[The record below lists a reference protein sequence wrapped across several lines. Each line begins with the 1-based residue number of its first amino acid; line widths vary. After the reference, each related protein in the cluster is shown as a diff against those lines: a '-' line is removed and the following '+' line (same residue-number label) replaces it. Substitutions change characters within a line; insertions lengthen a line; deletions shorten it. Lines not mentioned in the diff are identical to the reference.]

1 MSAVLKFP
9 TKPAV
14 LNLVHAK
21 ETAAQ
26 VHASAGLFF
35 PVECRPLTELT
46 GLPDRDLQAI
56 VRKDTNTVLA
66 VHGQRYTLIK
76 NADVYDRVDSAIR
89 SSEALDTS
97 GMRIVDSVAYEG
109 GRSIRSYIFPEHK
122 ISIGRGRRDV
132 TNLRLNVIN
141 SYDGST
147 NLRINMGGYR
157 VVCANGMVVGDDVS
171 NYVARHTSGFQ
182 VNEVKTRV
190 AASVDNFMRMGDQW
204 RRWSKELCTDDKAIG
219 LIKAFSRG
227 SAAMN
232 TRLFDIWLT
241 ESGTLGKTMWAFFN
255 TLTYWSTHAT
265 IKSASQPNAPAIV
278 LEREARVSRF
288 LGHPLFKAAA

>member
-21 ETAAQ
+21 ESAAQ
-26 VHASAGLFF
+26 IHASAGLFF

-89 SSEALDTS
+89 GSEALDTS
-97 GMRIVDSVAYEG
+97 GMQIVDSVAYEG

-157 VVCANGMVVGDDVS
+157 LVCANGMVVGDDVS

-182 VNEVKTRV
+182 VDEVRTRV
-190 AASVDNFMRMGDQW
+190 AASVDNFMRMGEQW
-204 RRWSKELCTDDKAIG
+204 RMWSKELCTDDKAIG

-232 TRLFDIWLT
+232 TRLFDIWLA

>member
-21 ETAAQ
+21 ESAAQ
-26 VHASAGLFF
+26 IHASAGLFF

-89 SSEALDTS
+89 GSEALDTS
-97 GMRIVDSVAYEG
+97 GMQIVDSVAYEG

-157 VVCANGMVVGDDVS
+157 LVCANGMVVGDDVS

-182 VNEVKTRV
+182 VDEVKTRV
-190 AASVDNFMRMGDQW
+190 AASVDNFMRMGEQW
-204 RRWSKELCTDDKAIG
+204 RRWSKELCTDDKAIA

-232 TRLFDIWLT
+232 TRLFDIWLA

-255 TLTYWSTHAT
+255 TLTYWSTHAA